1 MVEIKIVDCKGF
13 VRAPYCIACVL
24 YAPRWR
30 AIDDSP
36 RDICKLATFIDLIHP
51 FAIDC
56 IYKYMINIKVIHK

>member
-13 VRAPYCIACVL
+13 VRAPYCIVGGL

-36 RDICKLATFIDLIHP
+36 RDICKLDTLSDLLHP

-56 IYKYMINIKVIHK
+56 IYEYMLNINVIHT